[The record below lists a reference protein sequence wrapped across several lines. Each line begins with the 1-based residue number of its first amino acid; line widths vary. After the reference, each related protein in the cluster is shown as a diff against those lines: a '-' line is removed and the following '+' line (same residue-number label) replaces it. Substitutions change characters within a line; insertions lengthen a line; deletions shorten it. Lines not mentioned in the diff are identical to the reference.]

1 MSRIVSKYLALR
13 AAHRFLLVKPREET
27 EVISVKNSSNDKDT
41 LLFAPHSSPPH
52 TNKP

>member
-13 AAHRFLLVKPREET
+13 AAHRFLPVKPREEAK
-27 EVISVKNSSNDKDT
+27 VISVKDSSNDKDT
-41 LLFAPHSSPPH
+41 LQSAPHSSPPH